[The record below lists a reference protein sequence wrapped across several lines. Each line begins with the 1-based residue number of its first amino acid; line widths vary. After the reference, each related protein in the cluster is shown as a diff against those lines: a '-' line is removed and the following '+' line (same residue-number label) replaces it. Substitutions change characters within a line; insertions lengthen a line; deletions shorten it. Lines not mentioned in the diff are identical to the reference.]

1 MENYDLAIIGGG
13 TAGLTAADIGR
24 LLGKR
29 VALIE
34 KNRVGGDCTWYG
46 CVPSKA
52 LLAAAK
58 AAHHT
63 RTAGRFGVQT
73 GEVQVD
79 FGAAMDY
86 VRATIH
92 SIYEEETPDVL
103 RSKGIAVYETRAQ
116 FIDPHTLALET
127 GEQITAKRFLIATGA
142 SAIVPAGFRDVPYLT
157 NHTLFD
163 LDQRPEHLIIIGGG
177 PIGTEMAQAFCR
189 LGTKVTVIS
198 ADERLL
204 PRDDPDASYLIMEVL
219 RREGVDLRLNTQA
232 KCASGTHGDIHVQLR
247 DGAVI
252 QGTHLLLAV
261 GRRPHIDSLNL
272 SAAGVET
279 HDGRLRLTPS
289 LRTTQK
295 HIYAAGDVTG
305 GAQFTHYAGW
315 QAGQALTNM
324 YLSVGFS
331 GVMDTVPHAT
341 FTDPEVAGAGL
352 TEAAAWAQHGN
363 TVQVTRLPI
372 TRADRAVTEGSTEGF
387 MKLVHTRGGKLLG
400 VTIVGANAA
409 EMINPWVRQIGKR
422 FGMINTA
429 LTMNVY
435 PTLGTGNVILAIHQ
449 IDQQLQSGVLGRVI
463 RGALRWR

>member
-1 MENYDLAIIGGG
+1 MNHYDLAIIGGG

-34 KNRVGGDCTWYG
+34 KHRVGGDCTWYG

-58 AAHHT
+58 AAHHA
-63 RTAGRFGVQT
+63 RTAARFGVQT

-79 FGAAMDY
+79 FTAAMDY
-86 VRATIH
+86 IRTMIH

-116 FIDPHTLALET
+116 FVDPHTLALET
-127 GEQITAKRFLIATGA
+127 GEPITAKRFLIATGA
-142 SAIVPAGFRDVPYLT
+142 SAIVPEGLRDVPYLT
-157 NHTLFD
+157 NQTLFD
-163 LDQRPEHLIIIGGG
+163 LTERPDHLIIVGGG
-177 PIGTEMAQAFCR
+177 PIGTEMAQAFKR
-189 LGTKVTVIS
+189 LGAKVTVIS
-198 ADERLL
+198 SEDRLL
-204 PRDDPDASYLIMEVL
+204 PRDDPDASHLIMDVL
-219 RREGVDLRLNTQA
+219 RREGITLRLNAQA
-232 KCASGTHGDIHVQLR
+232 IRATGTSGDISVHLGDGTVVQ
-247 DGAVI
+247 GS
-252 QGTHLLLAV
+252 HLLLAV
-261 GRRPHIDSLNL
+261 GRRPHLDSLNL

-279 HDGRLRLTPS
+279 RDGRLTLTPA

-324 YLSVGFS
+324 YLPVGLR

-352 TEAAAWAQHGN
+352 TEATARAQHGDS
-363 TVQVTRLPI
+363 VQVTRLPI
-372 TRADRAVTEGSTEGF
+372 TRADRAATEGNTEGF

-400 VTIVGANAA
+400 VTIVGANAG
-409 EMINPWVRQIGKR
+409 EMVNPWVKQIGKR
-422 FGMINTA
+422 FGIINMA

-449 IDQQLQSGVLGRVI
+449 IDQQLQRGVLGRVI